1 MYNEFFGLEDEPFS
15 VTPDPD
21 FIFYGEQYKEALAHL
36 LYGVQERRGMLLL
49 TGRVGSGK
57 TTLCRTLLRE
67 LEEETRTSFLRGSF
81 DSPRDIL
88 RALARDWGV
97 DVPEDASRE
106 KLYSRLQDFLLDS
119 YQEGRN
125 ACLIVDES
133 QNLSVECLEQLRLLS
148 NLETNKDKLLQIVLV
163 GQPELEGLLNQP
175 ELRQLKQRISIRSY
189 LSHLEEDETRRYVQ
203 HRLQRAARGSPEVS
217 IQPGVFRLL
226 YEASQGN
233 PRIINRLADRMLLAA
248 YVDEA
253 SSVRKE
259 HLNAALDDLSSET
272 GEVDDGEDLILRRM
286 KTWFEESG
294 GVLDRLTGI
303 LPARYAIVAGSA
315 FLTVFLGTALFGGW
329 FGPWTEPTIVP
340 PGQSPSPRT
349 GTKETTPGE
358 IHRQSPTKSPALPT
372 DTRPF
377 RVDTLGFIDRPD
389 TREPLGFRRGRSR
402 KNPDG
407 PIKARP
413 SVDEEEP
420 SSSDTEPLESAS
432 TARAEEDTPPR
443 EPESFNA
450 LKLQPLE
457 VKRLNED
464 TEALTLKWSIYR
476 YMSYKA
482 GKIGGLEYDT
492 IPLSG
497 PVSPPQTPSPEDRL
511 RSGTPPM
518 QLVRLEGSYTELRDL
533 PYPLFVRTQSGP
545 DRYVLSLPNASR
557 MWDPVRGW
565 GSDTEVLPQPD
576 REGPAR
582 VLAPAPFDLNKL
594 RSFEDTGP
602 AIVRLQ
608 ELLNGTGEYD
618 LPLVGNYGPQTRRS
632 IRDFQRRKGLLADGV
647 GGPRTYLALL
657 AENDE
662 ELRWSRDRIREVLE

>member
-1 MYNEFFGLEDEPFS
+1 
-15 VTPDPD
+15 
-21 FIFYGEQYKEALAHL
+21 
-36 LYGVQERRGMLLL
+36 
-49 TGRVGSGK
+49 
-57 TTLCRTLLRE
+57 
-67 LEEETRTSFLRGSF
+67 
-81 DSPRDIL
+81 
-88 RALARDWGV
+88 
-97 DVPEDASRE
+97 
-106 KLYSRLQDFLLDS
+106 
-119 YQEGRN
+119 
-125 ACLIVDES
+125 LIVDEN

-189 LSHLEEDETRRYVQ
+189 LSHLDEDETRRYVQ
-203 HRLQRAARGSPEVS
+203 HRLKRAARGSPDVS

-294 GVLDRLTGI
+294 GVLDRLNGV
-303 LPARYAIVAGSA
+303 LSARYGIVAGSA

-329 FGPWTEPTIVP
+329 FGLWTEPTIVP
-340 PGQSPSPRT
+340 PGKSPSPRT
-349 GTKETTPGE
+349 GKEETTPRD
-358 IHRQSPTKSPALPT
+358 IHRQSSKKSPVLPT

-377 RVDTLGFIDRPD
+377 RVDMLGFLDRPD
-389 TREPLGFRRGRSR
+389 TRKQLGLRPERSR
-402 KNPDG
+402 ENPDELMMERQSDDEGG
-407 PIKARP
+407 PAP
-413 SVDEEEP
+413 
-420 SSSDTEPLESAS
+420 SDTEPVGSAS
-432 TARAEEDTPPR
+432 TAGSEKDTPPR

-450 LKLQPLE
+450 LSLQPLE
-457 VKRLNED
+457 VTQLNTD
-464 TEALTLKWSIYR
+464 TEALSLKWSFYR

-482 GKIGGLEYDT
+482 GKKGGLEYDT
-492 IPLSG
+492 LPLSG
-497 PVSPPQTPSPEDRL
+497 ADSSARSPQDRL

-518 QLVRLEGSYTELRDL
+518 QLVRVEGSYTELRDL
-533 PYPLFVRTQSGP
+533 PYPLFVRTRSGP
-545 DRYVLSLPNASR
+545 DRYVLSLPNTSR
-557 MWDPVRGW
+557 IWDPVRGW

-576 REGPAR
+576 REGPVR

-602 AIVRLQ
+602 AVVRLQ

-618 LPLVGNYGPQTRRS
+618 LPLVGHYGPQTRRN

-657 AENDE
+657 AENNE